1 VSQAR
6 LVFRNTAVL
15 AGARI
20 IERTS
25 GLLLALI
32 ITHHVGAAG
41 FGIYSTAL
49 AYFTLIQWAG
59 ESGSTNLLIRELAKD
74 RSRTSSYVVHTS
86 VMALT
91 LSGAVMTIAFI
102 VIPHIGYGHDLR
114 TSLMLIVLAVAPGT
128 LNTIQEAVFV
138 AHGRVEFETITTLVS
153 SVILISASYV
163 LIEGGHG
170 VVSLVLVF
178 VCLEYAVTLVY
189 FGLINKY
196 IARLSFEFRRSVA
209 LELFHEMKAF
219 AGSSLVAAVAARP
232 EIVILS
238 LLGTEAQVGYYSGA
252 LKIVELFQFIP
263 QVYMTNVFPLLARSF
278 HANDGRLQQIQDK
291 ATRHLLAI
299 ALPISI
305 GLLLTADRIIGAL
318 YGDDF
323 DSAIVIL
330 RILAFNVVLYCVHAV
345 LWRVLAARS
354 EQGRVLRIQLVSTS
368 ARIGAGTALIA
379 TLRAVGAALSS
390 PLYLVVHVGLL
401 ARAVRRDGTEISIL
415 RSNWRFGV
423 ASCGMGVAVFAMDR
437 AVPIWFIVPSAAV
450 VYAGF
455 VLLLR
460 ALSSDEIALM
470 KTLLPFRQLRAGGST

>member
-6 LVFRNTAVL
+6 VVFRNTAVL

-32 ITHHVGAAG
+32 ITHHVGPAG
-41 FGIYSTAL
+41 LGIYSTAV
-49 AYFTLIQWAG
+49 AYFSLIQWAG

-91 LSGAVMTIAFI
+91 LSSLVMAIAFI

-114 TSLMLIVLAVAPGT
+114 MSLMLIVLAVAPGT

-153 SVILISASYV
+153 SIILIGASYA

-178 VCLEYAVTLVY
+178 VCLEYAVTIVY

-209 LELFHEMKAF
+209 VELFREMKTF
-219 AGSSLVAAVAARP
+219 AGSSLVAAIAARP
-232 EIVILS
+232 EIIILS
-238 LLGTEAQVGYYSGA
+238 LLGTEAQVGYYTGA

-278 HANDGRLQQIQDK
+278 HTKDGRLQQIQDK

-305 GLLLTADRIIGAL
+305 GLFLTADRIVEAL
-318 YGDDF
+318 YGDAF
-323 DSAIVIL
+323 DSAIIML
-330 RILAFNVVLYCVHAV
+330 RILAFNVVLYCLHAV

-354 EQGRVLRIQLVSTS
+354 EQGRVLRIQLVSTWT
-368 ARIGAGTALIA
+368 RITAGAALIA
-379 TLRAVGAALSS
+379 SLRALGAALNC
-390 PLYLVVHVGLL
+390 PLYLALHVGLL
-401 ARAVRRDGTEISIL
+401 ARAVRGDGTRISI
-415 RSNWRFGV
+415 RSSWRFGV
-423 ASCGMGVAVFAMDR
+423 AACGMGAAVFVMDR
-437 AVPIWFIVPSAAV
+437 AVPIWFIVPSAAF
-450 VYAGF
+450 VYVGF

-460 ALSSDEIALM
+460 ALSSDEIALV